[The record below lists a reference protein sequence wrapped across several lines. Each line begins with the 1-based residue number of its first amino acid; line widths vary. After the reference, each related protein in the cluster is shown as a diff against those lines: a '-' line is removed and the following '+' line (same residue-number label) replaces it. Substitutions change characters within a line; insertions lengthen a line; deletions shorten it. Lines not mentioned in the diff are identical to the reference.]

1 MFEKDHR
8 KPQLSMGVYHV
19 PEGGKACGEMGE
31 LLLWKER
38 INKLGQQPLIILF
51 HRENQVLALYSFFP
65 YLHKNRRG

>member
-31 LLLWKER
+31 LLLWRER
-38 INKLGQQPLIILF
+38 ITKLGQQPLIILF
-51 HRENQVLALYSFFP
+51 HREN
-65 YLHKNRRG
+65 